1 MTPDD
6 DRGCPVLD
14 MSGRAMHQQNADLR
28 SAGPAVRVELPDGVI
43 AWSVTRSSVIRALAS
58 DARVSRD
65 PYRHWPGL
73 AAIPE
78 GWPMGAIALGYNFL
92 NRYGDRHRSGRRQMT
107 PAFSPRRV
115 AALRPGIEAT
125 ATALVAGLRS
135 LGPGEAVDVREA
147 LSKPLTT
154 TVICDLFGVPADM
167 RHRLTAPMDALL
179 TTTATAEQMTASRAA
194 LDAALTELL
203 ELKRR
208 VPGTDLASEVAFAR
222 DDDGVGHTDQECRD
236 ILYLMLSAGYETA
249 VNLITSA
256 IDALLTHPHHLA
268 AVLAGSLSWEDVIEE
283 ILRQE
288 CPVMHLPLRYPL
300 TDIDLGDGVVILR
313 GEPILLGFGAA
324 GRDPEVHPDR
334 PDDFDPTRDSKE
346 HLAFGHGPHFCLG
359 APLARLE
366 AEVALHGLFGAYP
379 DAVLAPSRPAP
390 PRLESVIVN
399 GPSELWIVPSP
410 MSAAPLGRHHLPGA

>member
-6 DRGCPVLD
+6 NRGCPVLD
-14 MSGRAMHQQNADLR
+14 MSARALHQQNADLR

-43 AWSVTRSSVIRALAS
+43 AWSVTRSSVIRALTS
-58 DARVSRD
+58 DPRVSRD

-73 AAIPE
+73 AAVPE
-78 GWPMGAIALGYNFL
+78 GWPLGAIPLGYSFL
-92 NRYGDRHRSGRRQMT
+92 NRYGEQHRSGRRQMA

-125 ATALVAGLRS
+125 TAALVAGLRS
-135 LGPGEAVDVREA
+135 LDPGESVDVRQA
-147 LSKPLTT
+147 LSRPLTT
-154 TVICDLFGVPADM
+154 TVICDLFGVPVDM
-167 RHRLTAPMDALL
+167 RHRVTAPMDALL
-179 TTTATAEQMTASRAA
+179 MTTATTERMTASRAA
-194 LDAALTELL
+194 LDAVLTELL
-203 ELKRR
+203 ELKRSD
-208 VPGTDLASEVAFAR
+208 PGSDLATDVAVTR
-222 DDDGVGHTDQECRD
+222 GEDGAGPTDQECRD

-256 IDALLTHPHHLA
+256 IQALLTHPHHLV

-283 ILRQE
+283 TLRHE

-300 TDIDLGDGVVILR
+300 TDIDLGDGVVIRR

-334 PDDFDPTRDSKE
+334 PDDFDPTRHSKE

-366 AEVALHGLFGAYP
+366 AEAALKGLFGAYP
-379 DAVLAPSRPAP
+379 DAVLAPSHPPP

-410 MSAAPLGRHHLPGA
+410 VSSSS